1 MSRLLHH
8 LALAAALASLAAGP
22 LAGQGYGP
30 VLAPPQHYEMYRGDA
45 LDVEIG
51 KTFDWAEVEGEAVAA
66 FMREGNQLRI
76 VAIKPGTA
84 SVVLTNDEKLVWRA
98 EVVVR

>member
-1 MSRLLHH
+1 MSRFLHH
-8 LALAAALASLAAGP
+8 LALAAALASTSAAP

-51 KTFDWAEVEGEAVAA
+51 KTFDWVEVEGEAVAA

-76 VAIKPGTA
+76 VALKRGTA
-84 SVVLTNDEKLVWRA
+84 TVVLTDRETVVWRA